1 METVELESPPSL
13 SRLYAKAVIAPLL
26 PGGGED
32 LPDGEFVLR
41 GAELEP
47 EHVAAYSRVCAF
59 SLRDEAP
66 GTFPHVLAF
75 PLHLQLMTGR
85 SFPFPLAGMVHIA
98 NRIDVLAPLRLGS
111 EIDIH
116 VRAADLRPH
125 RRGRQFDLLS
135 EARRE
140 GEAVWK
146 GRSTY
151 LRREQ
156 KAQGSNGSGDGGAS
170 RKSPQS
176 RLDITAVWRLAGG
189 LGRRYAGVSGDRNP
203 IHLHP
208 LTARALGFPSAIAHG
223 MWTKARCLAS
233 FEGRLPDAYGIEIE
247 FKAPLRI
254 PGTAR
259 FLSGTADGSW
269 SFAVES
275 VDGEHEHASGSISSA

>member
-1 METVELESPPSL
+1 VETVELESPPSL
-13 SRLYAKAVIAPLL
+13 SRLYAKAVVAPLL
-26 PGGGED
+26 PGGGEE
-32 LPDGEFVLR
+32 LPDREFVLR

-47 EHVAAYSRVCAF
+47 QHVAAYSRVCAF
-59 SLRDEAP
+59 SLRDEVP

-75 PLHLQLMTGR
+75 PLQLQLMTDR

-98 NRIDVLAPLRLGS
+98 NRIDVLAPLRFGS

-116 VRAADLRPH
+116 VRAADPRPH

-135 EARRE
+135 EARRK
-140 GEAVWK
+140 GETVWK

-151 LRREQ
+151 LRRE
-156 KAQGSNGSGDGGAS
+156 KNAQDSNGSGDDTAS
-170 RKSPQS
+170 RESPQS
-176 RLDITAVWRLAGG
+176 RLESTAVWRLPGDI
-189 LGRRYAGVSGDRNP
+189 GRRYAGVSGDRNP

-233 FEGRLPDAYGIEIE
+233 FEGRLPAAYAIEIE

-259 FLSGTADGSW
+259 FLSAGADGSW

-275 VDGEHEHASGSISSA
+275 VDGEHEHASGSISPG